1 MRPPHFVIAVA
12 TVVLSG
18 CAWLGLSERLQG
30 PEINSISL
38 PAVTEQR
45 ADFVLAKNE
54 GPIAVVPAESHA
66 LLRAAESKDSM
77 LLLLIGASLLTIAAG
92 MRRFGPALG
101 DSADTCAR
109 HDSTSRAS
117 VTQTLSRPL

>member
-30 PEINSISL
+30 LEINSISS

-45 ADFVLAKNE
+45 ADFVLAKTE
-54 GPIAVVPAESHA
+54 GPIAVVPAHSHA
-66 LLRAAESKDSM
+66 LLRAAESRDSV

-92 MRRFGPALG
+92 MRRFGPTLG

-109 HDSTSRAS
+109 HDS
-117 VTQTLSRPL
+117 VTHTLSRPL